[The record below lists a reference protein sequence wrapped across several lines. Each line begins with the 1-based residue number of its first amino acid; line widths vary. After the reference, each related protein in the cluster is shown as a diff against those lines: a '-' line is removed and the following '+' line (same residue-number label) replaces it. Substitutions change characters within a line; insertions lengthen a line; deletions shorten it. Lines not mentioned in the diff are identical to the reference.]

1 MYTVGIN
8 PVMPSGTANPFVNPL
23 WLELIPRESRKVG
36 LVQKRSLPGWHASH
50 VMRALN
56 SRKLV
61 ITTLSGDSAVADT
74 VRV

>member
-23 WLELIPRESRKVG
+23 WLELIPRESGKVG
-36 LVQKRSLPGWHASH
+36 LVQKRSLPRWYASD

-56 SRKLV
+56 STLV
-61 ITTLSGDSAVADT
+61 ITITSGDST
-74 VRV
+74 VVETVHI